1 MKEAYYF
8 SHDSNASQDEKI
20 LNLRADHGWE
30 GYGIFWAVI
39 ERLRDST
46 DHKYRID
53 SIKGLAVSLGIKRI
67 VLEEIINNYDLFE
80 SNEDFFW
87 STSLNK
93 RMEIVEEKR
102 EQAKKAADKR
112 WGNSKSGNDAGT
124 MLPHNNSNADAQIPQ
139 SGNDAGA
146 MQGKERKGKEKKG
159 KENILDTHTIARAK
173 KIEILEIFEKKGL
186 NLEDG
191 EAEFEKFLAFFDE
204 RDWKNSGG
212 APIRDPVNVAKT
224 WTIKQNHQQKSN
236 GNNGGSGKIS
246 NIYGTGRAPRN
257 SAAVIAEADEIIERA
272 FNKR

>member
-93 RMEIVEEKR
+93 RMEEKEKKR
-102 EQAKKAADKR
+102 KQAVDAVNKR
-112 WGNSKSGNDAGT
+112 WKVQDNKNDT
-124 MLPHNNSNADAQIPQ
+124 DVIRENYDSNTQVENQ
-139 SGNDAGA
+139 YNDNDTDVI
-146 MQGKERKGKEKKG
+146 QGKERKGKEKKG